1 MTSIPKYFVEECEK
15 VLFPPFQNQ
24 EETQAFILY
33 PKDPKARLQT
43 VEVESY
49 RDLLAQLIK
58 AIDPKDLEFYETYSE
73 SQSRTFLK
81 DVALNADQGD
91 FPLIP
96 IQLTPSS
103 YVLLKTLNKVSTE
116 NPSEK
121 ISELTKRLTTKFK
134 LTKQAQKRLA
144 TYIKARPSKDQVHL
158 LEDLLTKKKSQ
169 ITQLFEEEGLEELEE
184 ELLTAPPWT
193 EAYEKFVEVWTQEED
208 PEERKKIYRELGYV
222 KNPKKTPKQ
231 NKEVLASKFKQKY
244 ETLELKERREFVEYL
259 ETDEADLTK
268 AKKTLLGKPKK

>member
-1 MTSIPKYFVEECEK
+1 MTSIPKYFAEECEK
-15 VLFPPFQNQ
+15 VLFPPFQSQ
-24 EETQAFILY
+24 EETQAFVLY

-49 RDLLAQLIK
+49 RDLLTQLIN

-73 SQSRTFLK
+73 SQSRKFLK

-96 IQLTPSS
+96 VQLTPSS
-103 YVLLKTLNKVSTE
+103 YVLLKTLNKVSLTE
-116 NPSEK
+116 PSEK
-121 ISELTKRLTTKFK
+121 ITELTKRLTTKFK

-144 TYIKARPSKDQVHL
+144 TYIKARPSQDQVHL

-184 ELLTAPPWT
+184 ELLTAPSWT

-244 ETLELKERREFVEYL
+244 EGLELKERREFVEYL
-259 ETDEADLTK
+259 DSDEADLTK
-268 AKKTLLGKPKK
+268 AKKMLLGKPKK